1 MMRMF
6 GCECD
11 SDDAE
16 GLRGWAASP
25 ATAMM
30 PERGG
35 RAAGIAARQAR
46 AVAAG
51 ALIAGAL
58 ACAAPSA
65 ASARELRL
73 RYDVTVL
80 GGVTLGEIEV
90 TSLLDRQ
97 GYRIEIRTR
106 PYRAAQLVGAAE
118 QSGKVEGRWGRSGPE
133 PRLYQANGSWRGRT
147 YVSELHYPRG
157 VPTVRR
163 QEPSNEDREAVPPEL
178 IRGAVDSLSGLAGML
193 KKVAESESCDGSTA
207 IYDGRRRS
215 VAVMT
220 SSARVQVADQGP
232 LNGRAL
238 RCGFTVR
245 TIAGFRHDDDREA
258 AMRPLKGSVLI
269 ALREAGAFPVPLR
282 FEVETRWFGTVAV
295 QLAGPPAAA
304 D

>member
-1 MMRMF
+1 MMRML
-6 GCECD
+6 GRECD
-11 SDDAE
+11 SDDAQR
-16 GLRGWAASP
+16 LRGCAASP

-30 PERGG
+30 PERGE
-35 RAAGIAARQAR
+35 RAAGIASRQAR
-46 AVAAG
+46 AIAAG

-58 ACAAPSA
+58 SCAAPSD

-80 GGVTLGEIEV
+80 GGVSLGEIEV
-90 TSLLDRQ
+90 TSLLDRA

-133 PRLYQANGSWRGRT
+133 PRLYQANGSWRGRA
-147 YVSELHYPRG
+147 YVSEMHYPRG
-157 VPTVRR
+157 VPTIRR

-178 IRGAVDSLSGLAGML
+178 IRGTVDSLSGVAGML
-193 KKVAESESCDGSTA
+193 KKVAESEACDGSTA

-220 SSARVQVADQGP
+220 STARVQVADHGP

-269 ALREAGAFPVPLR
+269 GLREGGEFPLPLR

-295 QLAGPPAAA
+295 QLAGPPVAA

>member
-1 MMRMF
+1 MLGR
-6 GCECD
+6 EYD
-11 SDDAE
+11 SDDAQRLQ
-16 GLRGWAASP
+16 GCAASP
-25 ATAMM
+25 ATAVM
-30 PERGG
+30 PERGE
-35 RAAGIAARQAR
+35 RAAGIASSQIR
-46 AVAAG
+46 AIAAG
-51 ALIAGAL
+51 VLITGAL

-65 ASARELRL
+65 ALAREMRL

-80 GGVTLGEIEV
+80 GGVSLGEIEV
-90 TSLLDRQ
+90 TSLLDRA

-118 QSGKVEGRWGRSGPE
+118 QSGRVEGRWGRSGPE

-147 YVSELHYPRG
+147 YVSEMHYPRG

-178 IRGAVDSLSGLAGML
+178 IRGTVDSLSGVAGML
-193 KKVAESESCDGSTA
+193 KKVAESEACDGSTA

-220 SSARVQVADQGP
+220 SSAKLQVSDQGP
-232 LNGRAL
+232 LNGRGL

-269 ALREAGAFPVPLR
+269 ALREGGEFPVPVR

-295 QLAGPPAAA
+295 QLAGPPVAA

>member
-1 MMRMF
+1 MLGRDF
-6 GCECD
+6 DG
-11 SDDAE
+11 DDTE
-16 GLRGWAASP
+16 GLRGCAASS
-25 ATAMM
+25 ATVPM
-30 PERGG
+30 PELGV
-35 RAAGIAARQAR
+35 RAAGSASRQAR
-46 AVAAG
+46 VIAAG

-58 ACAAPSA
+58 ACTAPSA

-90 TSLLDRQ
+90 TSLLDRA

-133 PRLYQANGSWRGRT
+133 PRLYAANGSWRGRT
-147 YVSELHYPRG
+147 YVSELHYLRG
-157 VPTVRR
+157 VPVVRR

-178 IRGAVDSLSGLAGML
+178 IRGTVDSLSGVAGML
-193 KKVAESESCDGSTA
+193 KKVAESEACDGSTA

-220 SSARVQVADQGP
+220 SSARVQVADHGP

-269 ALREAGAFPVPLR
+269 ALREGGEFPVPVR

-295 QLAGPPAAA
+295 QLAGPPVAA

>member
-1 MMRMF
+1 
-6 GCECD
+6 
-11 SDDAE
+11 
-16 GLRGWAASP
+16 L
-25 ATAMM
+25 T
-30 PERGG
+30 
-35 RAAGIAARQAR
+35 GIASRQAR
-46 AVAAG
+46 ARAIAAG
-51 ALIAGAL
+51 ALVAGAL

-65 ASARELRL
+65 ASAREMRL

-80 GGVTLGEIEV
+80 GGVSLGEIEV
-90 TSLLDRQ
+90 TTMLDRA

-118 QSGKVEGRWGRSGPE
+118 QSGRVEGRWGRSGPE
-133 PRLYQANGSWRGRT
+133 PRLYAANGSWRGRA
-147 YVSELHYPRG
+147 YVSELHYQRG
-157 VPTVRR
+157 LPTIRR

-178 IRGAVDSLSGLAGML
+178 IRGTIDALSGVAGML
-193 KKVAESESCDGSTA
+193 KKVAETEACDGSTA

-220 SSARVQVADQGP
+220 SSAKLQVSDQGH

-269 ALREAGAFPVPLR
+269 ALREGGEFPLPLR

-295 QLAGPPAAA
+295 QLAGPPV
-304 D
+304 DVDR

>member
-1 MMRMF
+1 MRGRDF
-6 GCECD
+6 D

-16 GLRGWAASP
+16 GLQRYAAAP
-25 ATAMM
+25 MAAMM

-35 RAAGIAARQAR
+35 RLTGIASRQAR
-46 AVAAG
+46 AIAAG

-90 TSLLDRQ
+90 TSMLDRA

-118 QSGKVEGRWGRSGPE
+118 QSGKVEGRWGRAGPE
-133 PRLYQANGSWRGRT
+133 PRLYQANGSWRGRA
-147 YVSELHYPRG
+147 YVSELHYQRG
-157 VPTVRR
+157 VPTIRR

-178 IRGAVDSLSGLAGML
+178 IRGTVDSLSGVAGML

-220 SSARVQVADQGP
+220 SSAKVQVSDQGP
-232 LNGRAL
+232 LNGRGL
-238 RCGFTVR
+238 NCGFTVR

-269 ALREAGAFPVPLR
+269 ALREGSEFPVPVR

-295 QLAGPPAAA
+295 QLAGAPVAA

>member
-1 MMRMF
+1 MLGR
-6 GCECD
+6 ECD
-11 SDDAE
+11 SDDAQR
-16 GLRGWAASP
+16 LRGRAASP
-25 ATAMM
+25 ATAML
-30 PERGG
+30 PERGE
-35 RAAGIAARQAR
+35 RAAGIASRQAK
-46 AVAAG
+46 AIAAG

-58 ACAAPSA
+58 ACAASSA
-65 ASARELRL
+65 ASAREMRL

-90 TSLLDRQ
+90 TSLLDRA

-118 QSGKVEGRWGRSGPE
+118 QSGKVEGRWGRRGPE
-133 PRLYQANGSWRGRT
+133 PQLYQANGSWRGRA

-157 VPTVRR
+157 MPTIRR

-178 IRGAVDSLSGLAGML
+178 IRGTVDSLSGVAGML
-193 KKVAESESCDGSTA
+193 KKVAKSEACDGSTA

-215 VAVMT
+215 VAVVT
-220 SSARVQVADQGP
+220 SSAKVEMSDQGP

-269 ALREAGAFPVPLR
+269 ALREVGEFPLPLR

-295 QLAGPPAAA
+295 QLAGPPVAA

>member
-1 MMRMF
+1 MLGRDF
-6 GCECD
+6 D
-11 SDDAE
+11 SDDAQR
-16 GLRGWAASP
+16 LRGCAASSAKVAVP
-25 ATAMM
+25 Q
-30 PERGG
+30 RSG
-35 RAAGIAARQAR
+35 RAAGIASRQAR
-46 AVAAG
+46 AIAAG

-65 ASARELRL
+65 ASAREMRL

-80 GGVTLGEIEV
+80 GGVSLGEIEV
-90 TSLLDRQ
+90 TSLLDRA

-147 YVSELHYPRG
+147 YVSEMHYPRG
-157 VPTVRR
+157 VPTIRR

-178 IRGAVDSLSGLAGML
+178 VRGTVDSLSGVAGML
-193 KKVAESESCDGSTA
+193 KKVAESEACDGSTA

-220 SSARVQVADQGP
+220 SSTKLQVSDQGP

-269 ALREAGAFPVPLR
+269 ALREGGEFPLPLR

-295 QLAGPPAAA
+295 QLAGPPVAA

>member
-1 MMRMF
+1 MLGRDF
-6 GCECD
+6 D
-11 SDDAE
+11 SDDAQR
-16 GLRGWAASP
+16 LRGSAASP

-30 PERGG
+30 PGRSG
-35 RAAGIAARQAR
+35 RAAGIASRQSR
-46 AVAAG
+46 TIAAG

-58 ACAAPSA
+58 ACAASSA

-90 TSLLDRQ
+90 TSLLDRA

-118 QSGKVEGRWGRSGPE
+118 QSGKVEGRWGRGGPE
-133 PRLYQANGSWRGRT
+133 PRLYQANGSWRGRA
-147 YVSELHYPRG
+147 YVSEMHYPRG

-178 IRGAVDSLSGLAGML
+178 IRGTVDSLSGVAGML
-193 KKVAESESCDGSTA
+193 KKVAESEACDGSTA

-220 SSARVQVADQGP
+220 SSAKVQVSDQGS
-232 LNGRAL
+232 LNGRGL
-238 RCGFTVR
+238 TCGFTVR

-269 ALREAGAFPVPLR
+269 ALRAGGEFPVPVR

-295 QLAGPPAAA
+295 QLAGPPVEV
-304 D
+304 DR

>member
-1 MMRMF
+1 M
-6 GCECD
+6 
-11 SDDAE
+11 A
-16 GLRGWAASP
+16 GLSSFTLKRHIA
-25 ATAMM
+25 
-30 PERGG
+30 
-35 RAAGIAARQAR
+35 RAQREDRSLTGIASRQAR
-46 AVAAG
+46 AIAAG

-58 ACAAPSA
+58 SCAAPSD

-90 TSLLDRQ
+90 TSLLDRA

-133 PRLYQANGSWRGRT
+133 PRLYQANGSWRGRA
-147 YVSELHYPRG
+147 YVSEMHYPRG
-157 VPTVRR
+157 VPTIRR

-178 IRGAVDSLSGLAGML
+178 IRGTVDSLSGVAGML
-193 KKVAESESCDGSTA
+193 KKVAESEACDGSTA

-220 SSARVQVADQGP
+220 SSARVQVADHGP

-269 ALREAGAFPVPLR
+269 ALREAGAFPVPVR

-295 QLAGPPAAA
+295 QLAGPPVAA